1 MGTLRDSI
9 EALIEQ
15 GARAIARAKQVCE
28 RSALLSGQNKLARQ
42 TAQDRLDATREL
54 IRLYRLA
61 HVISGASD
69 VCIPARL
76 SVWIRPAGGAA
87 CDVCGKAIPH
97 GEAEFVIG
105 ADDLRLDRR
114 CYVDEMRHTR

>member
-9 EALIEQ
+9 EALIER
-15 GARAIARAKQVCE
+15 GARAIGRARQASE
-28 RSALLSGQNKLARQ
+28 RSALLSEQNKLARQ
-42 TAQDRLDATREL
+42 TTRDRLDATREL
-54 IRLYRLA
+54 FRLYRLP

-69 VCIPARL
+69 VGIPAGL
-76 SVWIRPAGGAA
+76 SVWIRPAAGAA
-87 CDVCGKAIPH
+87 CDACGKAIPH

-114 CYVDEMRHTR
+114 CYVDEMRDTR